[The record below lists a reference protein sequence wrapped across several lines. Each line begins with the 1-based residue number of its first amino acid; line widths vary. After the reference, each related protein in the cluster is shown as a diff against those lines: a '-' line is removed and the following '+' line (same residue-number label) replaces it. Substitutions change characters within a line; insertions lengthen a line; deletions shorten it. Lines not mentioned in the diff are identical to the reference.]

1 MASET
6 LQTLLPP
13 PPAEE
18 APTTTVA
25 ALTDDTLR
33 NILHRLAPA
42 DLLRAAL
49 ACHRW
54 RRAAARCAKGAPP
67 PLLGYFFHPAD
78 TPPPVHL
85 PFSASRG
92 RLHPAAFSP
101 VDASSSSPRLSLDYL
116 GGTKGFIIYDVYLGL
131 VLLLPTSLP
140 SGTLPRILVL
150 DPASRRRA
158 LLPQPPR
165 DALPGD
171 RWRGRRHIVG
181 AAVLSRAHPSR
192 LCFDAV
198 CLTVDD
204 KHPRAWVASYRDGEC
219 SWRALP
225 RDTGVTVAFD
235 PYWFEGRCVHA
246 AGDIY
251 WHICH
256 SGRLLKLDPATLS
269 FSYLLAPSEL
279 GDTNKKFRIG
289 ETPEDGRLGMATVE
303 DQEMQFWVRG
313 EATGSDN
320 GWFLRKRMNMRKV
333 LDSIPGLPRDMMSRI
348 ISIWLSDI
356 DAGRTGKLFIKT
368 QGYGR
373 YSFHMDTGK
382 LERLATEDGKEY
394 GHPIYAYYVAW
405 PPAFLAPELEI
416 KRLRQ
421 WDGIAHYAA
430 TRGAALA
437 FRRCLSLRLFS
448 HSSASA
454 SLPLL
459 LGHFHHPRP
468 VPPRGSPGDLNMAPN
483 VPAFQPLTPSSPRLS
498 LDFVPDLSRFTILD
512 SHLGLLLLRR
522 HDDHGDAFL
531 ACDPVSRRHAL
542 FHPPPTMGRY
552 SGGTVFSAALLSREA
567 DAGGLRFEAVCV
579 AVDADAP
586 RAWVATCRDGDCRWR
601 ALPRSRDVAVEFDPY
616 WLESHRV
623 RAAGSIYWHICN
635 NPCALALDAATL
647 QFSFLRAPAAMWDST
662 THHKYRVGESPVD
675 GRLCVASLERDG
687 FQLWVRGSG
696 EGSDHGWVL
705 ERHVR
710 MQEVLDAVPWLP
722 RDILIRH
729 AHMWLSDIDAGRTGK
744 VFIAS
749 FGYGRFS
756 YHIDTGKLE
765 CLSTDDG
772 MQYGHPIF
780 PYFSA
785 PSVDATGRRA
795 ALTFRRS
802 GSSPPPRPLPPPRA
816 GCPPRPHTTLTV
828 PAFQPLAASSTSPRR
843 LSLDFVPDLSHFT
856 ILDSHLGL
864 LLLRHRERHDA
875 FLVCDPVSRR
885 HALFHPPPVDEYSS
899 GGIFS
904 GALLS
909 RDDAA
914 ATAGGCGSGP
924 SASPS
929 TSAARAPG
937 SARTATASAF
947 GSREVAIE
955 FDPDLLE
962 CLAVRAAGSL
972 YWHIRNNSWTLAL
985 DTATLQF
992 SFLRAPAAMWD
1003 STTHH
1008 RYRVGEMPAADGRL
1022 CVASL
1027 EPPGLLELWVRGS
1040 GEGSDH
1046 GWVMER
1052 RVRMLEVLDAVP
1064 WLPRNVLLRHLVLW
1078 LSDIDAGR
1086 TGKVFI
1092 ATAGFGRFSYHLD
1105 TGEMECLATEDG
1117 MEYGQPIFPY
1127 ISATADG

>member
-92 RLHPAAFSP
+92 RLHPAAVSP
-101 VDASSSSPRLSLDYL
+101 VDASSSSSPRLSLDYL

-279 GDTNKKFRIG
+279 GDSNKKFRIG

-313 EATGSDN
+313 EASGSDN

-333 LDSIPGLPRDMMSRI
+333 LDTIPGLPRDMMSRI

-356 DAGRTGKLFIKT
+356 DSGRTGKLFIKT

-382 LERLATEDGKEY
+382 LDRLATEDGKEY

-405 PPAFLAPELEI
+405 PPAFLAPELEES
-416 KRLRQ
+416 
-421 WDGIAHYAA
+421 DM
-430 TRGAALA
+430 
-437 FRRCLSLRLFS
+437 SL
-448 HSSASA
+448 
-454 SLPLL
+454 
-459 LGHFHHPRP
+459 
-468 VPPRGSPGDLNMAPN
+468 
-483 VPAFQPLTPSSPRLS
+483 
-498 LDFVPDLSRFTILD
+498 
-512 SHLGLLLLRR
+512 
-522 HDDHGDAFL
+522 
-531 ACDPVSRRHAL
+531 
-542 FHPPPTMGRY
+542 
-552 SGGTVFSAALLSREA
+552 
-567 DAGGLRFEAVCV
+567 
-579 AVDADAP
+579 
-586 RAWVATCRDGDCRWR
+586 
-601 ALPRSRDVAVEFDPY
+601 
-616 WLESHRV
+616 
-623 RAAGSIYWHICN
+623 
-635 NPCALALDAATL
+635 
-647 QFSFLRAPAAMWDST
+647 
-662 THHKYRVGESPVD
+662 K
-675 GRLCVASLERDG
+675 
-687 FQLWVRGSG
+687 
-696 EGSDHGWVL
+696 
-705 ERHVR
+705 
-710 MQEVLDAVPWLP
+710 
-722 RDILIRH
+722 LIR
-729 AHMWLSDIDAGRTGK
+729 LID
-744 VFIAS
+744 
-749 FGYGRFS
+749 Y
-756 YHIDTGKLE
+756 
-765 CLSTDDG
+765 C
-772 MQYGHPIF
+772 
-780 PYFSA
+780 
-785 PSVDATGRRA
+785 
-795 ALTFRRS
+795 
-802 GSSPPPRPLPPPRA
+802 
-816 GCPPRPHTTLTV
+816 
-828 PAFQPLAASSTSPRR
+828 
-843 LSLDFVPDLSHFT
+843 
-856 ILDSHLGL
+856 
-864 LLLRHRERHDA
+864 
-875 FLVCDPVSRR
+875 
-885 HALFHPPPVDEYSS
+885 
-899 GGIFS
+899 
-904 GALLS
+904 
-909 RDDAA
+909 
-914 ATAGGCGSGP
+914 
-924 SASPS
+924 
-929 TSAARAPG
+929 
-937 SARTATASAF
+937 
-947 GSREVAIE
+947 
-955 FDPDLLE
+955 
-962 CLAVRAAGSL
+962 
-972 YWHIRNNSWTLAL
+972 
-985 DTATLQF
+985 
-992 SFLRAPAAMWD
+992 
-1003 STTHH
+1003 
-1008 RYRVGEMPAADGRL
+1008 
-1022 CVASL
+1022 
-1027 EPPGLLELWVRGS
+1027 
-1040 GEGSDH
+1040 
-1046 GWVMER
+1046 
-1052 RVRMLEVLDAVP
+1052 
-1064 WLPRNVLLRHLVLW
+1064 
-1078 LSDIDAGR
+1078 
-1086 TGKVFI
+1086 
-1092 ATAGFGRFSYHLD
+1092 
-1105 TGEMECLATEDG
+1105 
-1117 MEYGQPIFPY
+1117 
-1127 ISATADG
+1127 